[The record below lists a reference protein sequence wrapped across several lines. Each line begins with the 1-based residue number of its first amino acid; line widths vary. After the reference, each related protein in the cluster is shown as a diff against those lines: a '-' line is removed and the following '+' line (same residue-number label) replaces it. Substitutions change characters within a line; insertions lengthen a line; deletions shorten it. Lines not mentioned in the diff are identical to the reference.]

1 MSEGEATLEFE
12 IGFEIK
18 LEIKLG
24 NRTSK
29 SKSEP
34 KLKTY
39 WTHIDSVDGTINI
52 GCAHQCCFD
61 NSHSESKKA
70 SYLITKIKTI
80 LF

>member
-1 MSEGEATLEFE
+1 MKISRILITRKQ
-12 IGFEIK
+12 K
-18 LEIKLG
+18 LVSSVIEVNTYMVHL
-24 NRTSK
+24 

-39 WTHIDSVDGTINI
+39 WTHIDSVDCTINI